1 MIYKYIIYYIQI
13 DIMLYTF
20 HGKIRLTDRCNITS
34 QLKYPH
40 VGTNEDKK
48 EINNFKVERS
58 FVIIVYYN
66 VV

>member
-20 HGKIRLTDRCNITS
+20 HGKIRLTVRCYITS

-40 VGTNEDKK
+40 VGTNED
-48 EINNFKVERS
+48 ERKQ
-58 FVIIVYYN
+58 
-66 VV
+66 

>member
-13 DIMLYTF
+13 DIILYMLTV
-20 HGKIRLTDRCNITS
+20 RCYITS